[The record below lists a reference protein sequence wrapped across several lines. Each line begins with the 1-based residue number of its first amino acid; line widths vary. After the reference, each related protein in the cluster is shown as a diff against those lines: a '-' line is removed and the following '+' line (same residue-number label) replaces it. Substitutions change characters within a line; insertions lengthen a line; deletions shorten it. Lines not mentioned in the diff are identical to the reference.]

1 MVGVIAD
8 GLAARDC
15 QLVAV
20 GLSRNAQT
28 GAILPTG
35 FVGKPD
41 TEKGFCRE
49 FSTMPQSCLP
59 RVGFHLLNMMLK

>member
-1 MVGVIAD
+1 VIAD

-15 QLVAV
+15 QIVAV

-28 GAILPTG
+28 GATLPTQ

-41 TEKGFCRE
+41 TEEKAFVGNLALCRKAAYHEWGFTC
-49 FSTMPQSCLP
+49 
-59 RVGFHLLNMMLK
+59 